1 MDETTVDVDK
11 ALPLPSVAPTEE
23 DVDFGDLREYWTNE
37 MCDSMGI
44 YLGKKS
50 KLTVPQTV
58 LNGIKWCW
66 LAVAKVPTLPPAI
79 LCRPSAGFEQFK
91 ENDFE
96 QFCINLANEKLQ
108 QHFNQHVF
116 KMEQVM
122 MMVHA

>member
-66 LAVAKVPTLPPAI
+66 LAVAKKVFGEKKPLQEE
-79 LCRPSAGFEQFK
+79 LLS
-91 ENDFE
+91 NDFY
-96 QFCINLANEKLQ
+96 LHKKLG
-108 QHFNQHVF
+108 
-116 KMEQVM
+116 MR
-122 MMVHA
+122 VHLDAEIKRLKVSKSQ